1 MAGFAW
7 HAGQPETGRSN
18 YAQSVSLRPPLET
31 TCGYLG
37 QLTTRGYQD
46 GDYNSVLERYDLA
59 NSTRQIDLDF
69 HHQDGLWAG
78 GRWMLKMHASHNVA
92 DIRNKQG
99 AGLFLGLKQAF

>member
-7 HAGQPETGRSN
+7 HAGQAETGRSN

-37 QLTTRGYQD
+37 QLTTSGYQD

-59 NSTRQIDLDF
+59 NSARRIDLDF
-69 HHQDGLWAG
+69 HHRDGLLAG
-78 GRWMLKMHASHNVA
+78 GRWMLKMHASHNVV